1 MRIYSAPLSKSKR
14 QFQLLALV
22 MFAVWLGTVLFLTW
36 HHAVWRDE
44 MRALS
49 LALQGQNV
57 FTMLAGIHGEGH
69 PAVWYLLLRGA
80 HALVAGP
87 EVLQLVSISVACAA
101 VLLFVLRAPFSWPLI
116 ALFIAGR
123 VTIFEYSVV
132 ARNYGISMLLLF
144 LFPAIYEQYWNR
156 GFILGLIL
164 FLLANC
170 NAPSVLFVGALLLF
184 WLVDIVTTADGVQ
197 RPRALRTFLLNAAIA
212 GFGIAICFLTIY
224 PPFNDA
230 AMINRPEGIT
240 FKLLLKTIFL
250 PATQFRDLML
260 PGMQNFL
267 MTKLFHGMQPY
278 VGLLQLLLSLIMFG
292 STLGLIRQMGAFLA
306 ALLTLVGFSLF
317 FVFVYPGG
325 YRHEALWLVF
335 LISMYWLT
343 ASTSIPR
350 EPALPARLKPL
361 VRPLSKLGSML
372 FVLLV
377 LVQVSAS
384 IREVANAVCNW
395 PPMSR
400 SRDLGALVAKRSD
413 LQQAIIIAEPDYLV
427 EALPY
432 YISNRTYL
440 IREQRFGNV
449 VHFTRKGRL
458 QLSLDDVLTSA
469 RSLRLQ
475 TGKPVLILLTVR
487 LDPSLPRQV
496 YTEVFGWEFIT
507 TPAEVR
513 TFQASTR
520 LIERFAPASTDE
532 SYDVYIID

>member
-1 MRIYSAPLSKSKR
+1 
-14 QFQLLALV
+14 
-22 MFAVWLGTVLFLTW
+22 MFAAWLGIVLFLTW

-87 EVLQLVSISVACAA
+87 GVLQLVSISVACAA

-116 ALFIAGR
+116 ALFLGGR
-123 VTIFEYSVV
+123 VTMFEYSVV

-144 LFPAIYEQYWNR
+144 LFPAIYERYWNR
-156 GFILGLIL
+156 GFMLGLVL

-240 FKLLLKTIFL
+240 FKLLFKAIFL

-260 PGMQNFL
+260 PGVQNLL
-267 MTKLFHGMQPY
+267 MAKLFHGKQPY
-278 VGLLQLLLSLIMFG
+278 IVLLQLFLSLIMFG
-292 STLGLIRQMGAFLA
+292 STLGLIRRIGAFLA
-306 ALLTLVGFSLF
+306 ASLTLVGFSLF
-317 FVFVYPGG
+317 FVLVYPAG

-335 LISMYWLT
+335 LISMYWLA

-350 EPALPARLKPL
+350 EPALPARPKPL
-361 VRPLSKLGSML
+361 IRPLSKLGSML

-377 LVQVSAS
+377 LLQVSAS
-384 IREVANAVCNW
+384 IREVANAVRNG

-432 YISNRTYL
+432 YISNRAYL